1 MEFGFL
7 LVSVAGNMKTEFI
20 VEESL
25 TTNELQVDETW
36 IAEVVGM
43 ELDVSGDF
51 SDAVEKGHV
60 VVIFLVQVTDDQ
72 VAENVSAVGV
82 SLLVTVVRHIGN

>member
-7 LVSVAGNMKTEFI
+7 LVGVAGNMKTEFI
-20 VEESL
+20 VEECL
-25 TTNELQVDETW
+25 TANELQVDETW
-36 IAEVVGM
+36 IAEVIGV
-43 ELDVSGDF
+43 EFDVSSDF
-51 SDAVEKGHV
+51 SDAVEEGHV

-82 SLLVTVVRHIGN
+82 SPLVTVVRHIGN